1 MSGVGP
7 AVVTGAASS
16 FPGSELQADL
26 WRDHF
31 GPHFGHSRMATRIF
45 AAAGVE
51 RRHAVANPRVED
63 VSGWST
69 GARMERYVAEAVPLG
84 KDALAG
90 ALDAA
95 ALEAAE
101 LGLLAVV
108 SCTGYATP
116 GVDVQLSRDLGMA
129 ETVQRL
135 FVGHMGCFAALP
147 GLGAVADFVVARGR
161 PAALVCV
168 ELPSLHAQPPT
179 DDVEQIVA
187 HALFSDAA
195 AALVVEPAAGRE
207 TGAGRARRPGALEV
221 VDVAAR
227 TDFATADYMTW
238 DVTDL
243 GFRMGLSRQVPD
255 VLAAHVGPIVD
266 GLLAKRR
273 PARRR
278 RLLGRASGRS
288 AHLGGRRGAARPRRG
303 RPGAVAPG
311 ARAARQLLVGD
322 GAPRARGAPP
332 PGRAGTG
339 ALRRRPR
346 LRTRSHPLRRAA
358 PRPLSPP
365 SALRE
370 PRGAPVKGL
379 RRRRRSVVLP

>member
-1 MSGVGP
+1 VSAPGR
-7 AVVTGAASS
+7 ALVTGAASS
-16 FPGSELQADL
+16 FPGSELQGDL

-45 AAAGVE
+45 ASSGVE

-63 VSGWST
+63 VSRWST
-69 GARMERYVAEAVPLG
+69 GLRMERYVAEAVPLG
-84 KDALAG
+84 KAALAG

-95 ALEAAE
+95 ALEAAAV
-101 LGLLAVV
+101 GLLAVV

-147 GLGAVADFVVARGR
+147 GLGAVADFVAARGR

-195 AALVVEPAAGRE
+195 AALVVEPADRDGSPAGHAGR
-207 TGAGRARRPGALEV
+207 PGGLEV
-221 VDVAAR
+221 VDIAAR

-255 VLAAHVGPIVD
+255 VLAAHVGPIV
-266 GLLAKRR
+266 GELLARNGIRR
-273 PARRR
+273 DDVGAWAVHPGGPRILDVVAE
-278 RLLGRASGRS
+278 RLGLGDDALAPSRQVLALHGNCSS
-288 AHLGGRRGAARPRRG
+288 ATVLLVLEELQRLGAP
-303 RPGAVAPG
+303 APG
-311 ARAARQLLVGD
+311 RYVVALAFGPGLTLYGALL
-322 GAPRARGAPP
+322 RAR
-332 PGRAGTG
+332 
-339 ALRRRPR
+339 
-346 LRTRSHPLRRAA
+346 
-358 PRPLSPP
+358 
-365 SALRE
+365 
-370 PRGAPVKGL
+370 
-379 RRRRRSVVLP
+379 